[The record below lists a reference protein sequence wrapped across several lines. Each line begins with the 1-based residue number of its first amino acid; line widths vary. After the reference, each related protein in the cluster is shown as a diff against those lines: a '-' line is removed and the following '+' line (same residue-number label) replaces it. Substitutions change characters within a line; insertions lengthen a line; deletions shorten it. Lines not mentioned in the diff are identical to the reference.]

1 MTIHRLDQFVALF
14 LLLFGAYLVWT
25 GLGFGF
31 MQGTTP
37 GAGYFP
43 ALAGGVLIVL
53 SAINLVR
60 SLAGLE
66 DLKSRM
72 ARRDV
77 VKFIAIT
84 AAMLVFVVITPFA
97 GMTIATMLLMLA
109 IGLIIRPSLE
119 RAYLVRLGITSI
131 FFSLACL
138 VVFGTLLR
146 VPVPR
151 GIFGL

>member
-1 MTIHRLDQFVALF
+1 
-14 LLLFGAYLVWT
+14 
-25 GLGFGF
+25 
-31 MQGTTP
+31 
-37 GAGYFP
+37 
-43 ALAGGVLIVL
+43 
-53 SAINLVR
+53 
-60 SLAGLE
+60 
-66 DLKSRM
+66 M
-72 ARRDV
+72 ARMDV

-84 AAMLVFVVITPFA
+84 VAMLVFVVITPFA

-119 RAYLVRLGITSI
+119 RRYLMRLGLTSF

-151 GIFGL
+151 GIFDL